1 MPSSHPDSRYDPVY
15 QRPVPGVAR
24 AGQSRPGHSGTTS
37 AEPSRPS
44 RAPASAA
51 DGTAGAREIDAGAA
65 QTESGRS
72 TPDAGL
78 GWSGVPG
85 PAPSGIVPSATAP
98 SGSAD
103 PEADP
108 LGPDDEPRR
117 VNPFLVL
124 LWLAAASFAAAAFW
138 ATTEMASAYAA
149 TFFGVTMDPGGGE
162 TTDGLTP
169 ERMARLQYLPSIA
182 TGLYVAA
189 GVALTGALS
198 VHALLWDRAR
208 RA

>member
-24 AGQSRPGHSGTTS
+24 AGQPRPGHAGATS
-37 AEPSRPS
+37 AEPNRPP
-44 RAPASAA
+44 RAPAPAA
-51 DGTAGAREIDAGAA
+51 DGAAGAREVDAGTA
-65 QTESGRS
+65 QAESGRPD
-72 TPDAGL
+72 PDAGL

-85 PAPSGIVPSATAP
+85 PAPSGSVPSSTEP

-108 LGPDDEPRR
+108 LGSDDAPRR
-117 VNPFLVL
+117 ANPFLVL
-124 LWLAAASFAAAAFW
+124 LWLTAAAFAAAAVW

-149 TFFGVTMDPGGGE
+149 TFFGVTIDPGGGE

-198 VHALLWDRAR
+198 VHAALWDRAR
-208 RA
+208 RT